1 MKKIFLIAFSF
12 FISVQ
17 LSAQNYIDFTNHYK
31 SFRLFEKP
39 SIEINYGSSGIK
51 LNGTAN
57 NLFLLEMLPI
67 KTILSLKET
76 KK

>member
-39 SIEINYGSSGIK
+39 SIELNYGSSGIK

-57 NLFLLEMLPI
+57 NLANAGLI
-67 KTILSLKET
+67 
-76 KK
+76 